1 MSDDVVKIEVDGRE
15 LEARKGAMLIEA
27 TDAAGIYIPRFCYHK
42 HLSVAA
48 NCRMCLVEVE
58 RAPKPM
64 PACATPVVDGMKVS
78 TRSPKATSAQ
88 HATMEFLLINH
99 PLDCPICDQGG
110 ECELQDLAMGFGGDV
125 SQFSERKRVVRDKN
139 IGPLVQTDMTRCIH
153 CTRCVRFGEEIA
165 GLRELGATGRGE
177 DMEIGTYVAKAM
189 TSELSGNVIDLCPVG
204 ALTNKPYRYSARAWE
219 LQQRDGIAPHDALG
233 SNLHFHVKGQTVKR
247 VVPADNATVNE
258 TWISD
263 RDRYSYLGMNH
274 EARLTR
280 PRIKRD
286 GRWVDC
292 DWDSAFAAVVEG
304 LGSIAREDATS
315 IAALASPSSTTEELY
330 LLQKLLR
337 GLGSQSIDHRLRQ
350 RDFSAQSIEPTYPA
364 IPPLDVLE
372 TADAVLLIGAYP
384 RHEQPLVNLRL
395 RKAALRGGAIVV
407 VDTLEQAFNY
417 ALTGQHVCKPS
428 ALVDCLSRVLADV
441 AARKGAT
448 SPAALAAGSAD
459 VADGTPEFE
468 TSVAR
473 LAAAERP
480 MVLVGA
486 TVEQHPQRSLLL
498 ELAAEIAR
506 VSGAQL
512 GILAA
517 GANAA
522 GAWLAGAVPHRGP
535 AGSVLATP
543 GRTSAELLETPPRG
557 CILLGFDPALDSG
570 ESRRLQAGLRE
581 AECVVALSA
590 FESAALDSVADVL
603 LPIAVFG
610 ENEGSFVNLNGTW
623 QSFAAAVA
631 PRGEARPAWKVL
643 RVLGAQF
650 GLGGFDAVKVDDVTS
665 EIGALAAGLT
675 PGSHGAWP
683 PHDSAAAVGAAGQLE
698 VVVEVPMYRVDQ
710 LVRHAPAL
718 QQMPQSGDDY
728 VRVAAQTA
736 ADLGWAEGVRVDLVG
751 ADAQATAVLVIDDRV
766 PPGACLVAGARPT
779 LAEIAVQGSRIALL
793 QASGNV
799 AA

>member
-64 PACATPVVDGMKVS
+64 PACATPVIDGMKVS
-78 TRSPKATSAQ
+78 TRSLKATSAQ

-110 ECELQDLAMGFGGDV
+110 ECELQDLAMGYGGDV

-247 VVPADNATVNE
+247 VIPAENAAVNE

-274 EARLTR
+274 EGRLIR

-286 GRWVDC
+286 GRWADC
-292 DWDSAFAAVVEG
+292 DWDTAFAAVVEG
-304 LGSIAREDATS
+304 LGGIARDDAGS
-315 IAALASPSSTTEELY
+315 LAALASPSSTTEELY

-350 RDFSAQSIEPTYPA
+350 RDFHAQSVEPLYPA
-364 IPPLDVLE
+364 APPLGDLE

-384 RHEQPLVNLRL
+384 RHEQPLLNLRL
-395 RKAALRGGAIVV
+395 RKAALRGAAIVV
-407 VDTLEQAFNY
+407 VDTLEQPFNY
-417 ALTGQHVCKPS
+417 GLTGQHVCKPS
-428 ALVDCLSRVLADV
+428 ALVDCLTQLSSDV
-441 AARKGAT
+441 AARTGD
-448 SPAALAAGSAD
+448 ALAARGGVEAG
-459 VADGTPEFE
+459 VPELE
-468 TSVAR
+468 AGVAR
-473 LAAAERP
+473 LVAAERP
-480 MVLVGA
+480 VVLVGA
-486 TVEQHPQRSLLL
+486 TLEQHPRRSVLL
-498 ELAAEIAR
+498 ELAAGIAHLI
-506 VSGAQL
+506 GAPL
-512 GILAA
+512 GTLAA

-535 AGSVLATP
+535 AGSALP
-543 GRTSAELLETPPRG
+543 SSGRTVAELLDTPPRG
-557 CILLGFDPALDSG
+557 CILLGFDPALDSA
-570 ESRRLQAGLRE
+570 EAQRLQTALGQ

-590 FESAALDSVADVL
+590 FDSAALEAVADVV

-623 QSFAAAVA
+623 QHFSAAVA
-631 PRGEARPAWKVL
+631 PRGDARPAWKIL
-643 RVLGAQF
+643 RVLGAKF
-650 GLGGFDAVKVDDVTS
+650 GLHGFDAVKVGDVTT
-665 EIGALAAGLT
+665 EIEALAAGLA
-675 PGSHGAWP
+675 PGARGSMPAGEV
-683 PHDSAAAVGAAGQLE
+683 AAIGDEGRLE
-698 VVVEVPMYRVDQ
+698 VIVEVPMYRVDQ

-718 QQMPQSGDDY
+718 QQMPHSGDDH
-728 VRVAAQTA
+728 VRVAAATA
-736 ADLGWAEGVRVDLVG
+736 AALGLIEGARIDLVG
-751 ADAQATAVLVIDDRV
+751 ADAQASAALVIDDRV
-766 PPGACLVAGARPT
+766 PPGACLVAGARPA
-779 LAEIAVQGSRIALL
+779 LAEIAVQGARIALL
-793 QASGNV
+793 QASGN
-799 AA
+799 AAA